1 MKLLILFGSPS
12 VGKTTVG
19 KVLET
24 KTNFKLF
31 HNHMVMDGIMHIFGV
46 GSPAEDRLSK
56 LVRTQ
61 IIEEAANSEMNLIFT
76 YVWNFAKEKGKTN
89 IDTYK
94 HIYESHGGQVVF
106 IELTAPLSVR
116 VQRADSP
123 ERKRLKAHAPDASR
137 VAQLETTHNFKSPS
151 PFFYPND
158 YTRID
163 TTNKSPEEIAEEIKK
178 LL

>member
-19 KVLET
+19 KALEA

-61 IIEEAANSEMNLIFT
+61 IIEEAANSGMDLIFT

-89 IDTYK
+89 IDIYK
-94 HIYESHGGQVVF
+94 HAYESRDGQVVF
-106 IELTAPLSVR
+106 VELTAPLDVR
-116 VQRADSP
+116 VRRANSP
-123 ERKRLKAHAPDASR
+123 ERKQLKAHAPDAER
-137 VAQLETTHNFKSPS
+137 VAQLENTHNFKSPS
-151 PFFYPND
+151 PFFYPDN
-158 YTRID
+158 YTKID
-163 TTNKSPEEIAEEIKK
+163 TTNKSPEELVEEIKK

>member
-1 MKLLILFGSPS
+1 MKLLILFGPPS

-19 KVLET
+19 KALET
-24 KTNFKLF
+24 TTDFKLF

-46 GSPAEDRLSK
+46 GTPAEDRLSK

-76 YVWNFAKEKGKTN
+76 YVWNFDKEKGKTN
-89 IDTYK
+89 IDIYK
-94 HIYESHGGQVVF
+94 HAYESRGGQVVF
-106 IELTAPLSVR
+106 VELTAPLEVR
-116 VQRADSP
+116 IKRADSP
-123 ERKRLKAHAPDASR
+123 ERKRLKAHAPNAER
-137 VAQLETTHNFKSPS
+137 VAQLDSSLNFKSPE

-163 TTNKSPEEIAEEIKK
+163 TTNKSPEELAEEIKR